1 MNEKD
6 IAQAVDDS
14 LALKRRFFATNAG
27 LLIQVADVM
36 ARSLEQGG
44 RILTFGNGGSA
55 ADAQH
60 LAGELVGRF
69 LRDRKSVAA
78 LSLTTDASV
87 TTAIANDFG
96 YERVFARQVE
106 AHGRK
111 GDVAV
116 GISTSG
122 NSPSVVE
129 AFRTA
134 RSLGV
139 VTVGLTGR
147 GGGALRELSDH
158 LIDVD
163 HAETP
168 RIQEVHTMV
177 VHFLCQMVEDGAA
190 GMATNPAR

>member
-1 MNEKD
+1 LNEND
-6 IAQAVDDS
+6 IARAVADS
-14 LALKRRFFATNAG
+14 LALKQRFFERNAG
-27 LLIQVADVM
+27 LLVRAGEAM
-36 ARSLEQGG
+36 AASLQRGG

-69 LRDRKSVAA
+69 LKDRKGLAA
-78 LSLTTDASV
+78 QSLTTDASV

-106 AHGRK
+106 AQGRA

-122 NSPSVVE
+122 NSPSVVA
-129 AFRTA
+129 AFRAA
-134 RSLGV
+134 RELGV

-158 LIDVD
+158 LLDVE

-177 VHFLCQMVEDGAA
+177 VHFLCEIIESRCAGAEKA
-190 GMATNPAR
+190 GA

>member
-14 LALKRRFFATNAG
+14 LALKRVFFAANAG
-27 LLIQVADVM
+27 LLVQVAHVM

-69 LRDRKSVAA
+69 LRDRKGLSAM
-78 LSLTTDASV
+78 SLTTDASV

-106 AHGRK
+106 AHGRQ

-129 AFRTA
+129 AFRAA

-163 HAETP
+163 HPETP
-168 RIQEVHTMV
+168 RIQEVHAMV
-177 VHFLCQMVEDGAA
+177 VHFLCQMVEESTA
-190 GMATNPAR
+190 GMAMNPAR

>member
-6 IAQAVDDS
+6 IAQAVQDS
-14 LALKRRFFATNAG
+14 LALKREFFAANAG
-27 LLIQVADVM
+27 LLVQVAQVM

-69 LRDRKSVAA
+69 LRDRKGLAA

-106 AHGRK
+106 AQGRK

-134 RSLGV
+134 RTLGV

-168 RIQEVHTMV
+168 RIQEVHAMV
-177 VHFLCQMVEDGAA
+177 VHFLCQMVEDRAA
-190 GMATNPAR
+190 GMAMNPAR

>member
-27 LLIQVADVM
+27 LLVQVADVM

-177 VHFLCQMVEDGAA
+177 VHFLCQMVEDHVAGAT
-190 GMATNPAR
+190 MNPAR